1 MNTPL
6 PAVYAAVNR
15 KTIGLAFITTVC
27 IPHCIRSRISVT
39 TMRDKSVGTLP

>member
-6 PAVYAAVNR
+6 TAVYAAVNR

-27 IPHCIRSRISVT
+27 IPHCIRSRITVT
-39 TMRDKSVGTLP
+39 RLTET